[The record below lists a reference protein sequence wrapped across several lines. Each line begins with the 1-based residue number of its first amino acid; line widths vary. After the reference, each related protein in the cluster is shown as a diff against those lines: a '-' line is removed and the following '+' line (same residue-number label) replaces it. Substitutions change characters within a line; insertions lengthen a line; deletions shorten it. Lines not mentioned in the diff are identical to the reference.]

1 MAYPLK
7 DMILPENIK
16 KIRENFARNGK
27 KKQVKNKLLISTI

>member
-1 MAYPLK
+1 MSYPLK

-27 KKQVKNKLLISTI
+27 KKQVKNNLLITTI